1 MQCGS
6 EYLATVEQCPD
17 CELPLVDQP
26 PDGPPLDAS
35 ADGEVAYDLAE
46 WAVESRVMIEQLVEG
61 EGVPHAWEGT
71 TLVIPGAFEARV
83 DALIEQVEVTTL
95 PTLDPDAPKV
105 AYNLDD
111 WTDEQHGALQAAFAQ
126 AGIAFEYD
134 ADGDLVVLE
143 DDQDRV
149 EALIDAI
156 DTAGPAAIEPAFGAD
171 DEWADDEW
179 ADDEGASADE
189 SIDAAEVLSDLFV
202 AADKLMHNATDHD
215 GVLGLVA
222 AAASAEEMRVPYG
235 FSPAVWRDIV
245 GQAVHLKGLLEGDP
259 DAVAAAIAEGEAES
273 DGDADD
279 DVDDAVIES
288 RARTLRDTLRPY
300 V

>member
-6 EYLATVEQCPD
+6 EYVATVEECPD
-17 CELPLVDQP
+17 CELPLVDQS

-35 ADGEVAYDLAE
+35 TEGEVAYDLAE
-46 WAVESRVMIEQLVEG
+46 WAVESRVMLEQLVEG

-71 TLVIPGAFEARV
+71 TLVIPGAFEQRV
-83 DALIEQVEVTTL
+83 DALVEQVEVTTL

-126 AGIAFEYD
+126 ADIAFEYD

-149 EALIDAI
+149 EALIDE
-156 DTAGPAAIEPAFGAD
+156 IESYGAD
-171 DEWADDEW
+171 AVEPSFGDDDAWADD
-179 ADDEGASADE
+179 DGPGE

-215 GVLGLVA
+215 GVLSMVA
-222 AAASAEEMRVPYG
+222 AAASAEQMRVPYG

-259 DAVAAAIAEGEAES
+259 DALAVAIGEGEAES